1 MFTLEQRFEPQ
12 PRTISC
18 AQNVFNILCKE
29 EWELLKK
36 NNLYSE
42 DNDSFGI
49 RELEKFGHLSL
60 FAILSLPFHMVS
72 VSMLL
77 AIQFLNC
84 CSCCCGGIIVQRTIL
99 NVDDPF
105 QQIFLDQQE
114 KGKEEEEIEENTCIR
129 HEK

>member
-1 MFTLEQRFEPQ
+1 M
-12 PRTISC
+12 
-18 AQNVFNILCKE
+18 
-29 EWELLKK
+29 
-36 NNLYSE
+36 YSE
-42 DNDSFGI
+42 DNESFGI

-72 VSMLL
+72 VLMLL
-77 AIQFLNC
+77 AIQFLDC

-114 KGKEEEEIEENTCIR
+114 KRKEEEKIEENTCVK

>member
-1 MFTLEQRFEPQ
+1 MCSKCILGK
-12 PRTISC
+12 ISY
-18 AQNVFNILCKE
+18 QE
-29 EWELLKK
+29 EGELLKK

-42 DNDSFGI
+42 DNESFGI

-72 VSMLL
+72 VLMLL
-77 AIQFLNC
+77 AIQFLDC

-114 KGKEEEEIEENTCIR
+114 KGKEEKEIEENTCVR

>member
-1 MFTLEQRFEPQ
+1 M
-12 PRTISC
+12 
-18 AQNVFNILCKE
+18 
-29 EWELLKK
+29 
-36 NNLYSE
+36 YSE
-42 DNDSFGI
+42 DNESFGI

-72 VSMLL
+72 VLMLL
-77 AIQFLNC
+77 AIQFLDC

-114 KGKEEEEIEENTCIR
+114 KRKKEEKIEENTCVK